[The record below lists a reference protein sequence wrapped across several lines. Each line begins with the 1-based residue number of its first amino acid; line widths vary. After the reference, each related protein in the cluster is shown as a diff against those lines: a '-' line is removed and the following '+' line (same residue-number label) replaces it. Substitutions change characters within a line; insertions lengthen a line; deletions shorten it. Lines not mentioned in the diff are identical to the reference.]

1 MTSLLHPKFI
11 EVSGKVFQ
19 VWNAA
24 NAARGR
30 RQYSKRRPETVD
42 ENTDNHEHFWCF
54 PGTTVEGVQRN
65 YMLAEVVRLAWSD
78 VLGRQFPKKRFRLF
92 VLHEYQFD
100 DTDEESAGE
109 ELGIL
114 TTLRLWSVDPKT
126 AESFDACYRP
136 ESASAGTVLLTQF
149 PEEGFHSVK
158 QVLAMINRGV
168 KDPHYRRAMAAER
181 RRHAI

>member
-24 NAARGR
+24 NAARCR

-100 DTDEESAGE
+100 DTDEESVGE

-158 QVLAMINRGV
+158 QVLAMINRGA